1 MNENEINLPA
11 VIATTTPVLQALT
24 DALGVSRDV
33 VASDDEIQAAW
44 GNLPRAMRKIP
55 SVLCDKGMARM
66 CIAVASGL
74 FDSAINYVWNA
85 SEVELRNKIKRFDL
99 NVVEQVT
106 GKKGF
111 DEGKLNDL
119 KAAELLTLCLQLN
132 LITEDG
138 YFFLDQCRDIRNNF
152 SAAHPTIGDID
163 DHEFISFVNRC
174 AKYALE
180 NEQNSVGV
188 DIQGFVA
195 ALKGGKFTQDQCAEW
210 IQRLDNTHQAQRE
223 LLFGTLHGIYC
234 DPSSSEEAR
243 INSLSLMGHYRDA
256 LSPAT
261 RSELIDRHQDYIAGG
276 DETRHKASQQFFEKL
291 GLLELLSDTDRHS
304 LISNACKRL
313 MGVHQA
319 YDNFYNEPPFAER
332 VYQLSSQGAIPDTAK
347 DELVEVVITCAVGNQ
362 CGISNAAYSYYKNII
377 KNFSPAEV
385 AKMLALST
393 SPKTI
398 VGNRIQTH
406 RRCWES
412 YKSLVTLID
421 SSTVSTSVRS
431 IYDGWLK

>member
-1 MNENEINLPA
+1 MNEINLPA
-11 VIATTTPVLQALT
+11 VIAITTPVLKTLT
-24 DALGVSRDV
+24 DALGVSRDF

-55 SVLCDKGMARM
+55 PVLRDKGMARM

-74 FDSAINYVWNA
+74 FDSAINYIWNA
-85 SEVELRNKIKRFDL
+85 SEVELRNKIKRFGL

-106 GKKGF
+106 GKKDF
-111 DEGKLNDL
+111 DEEKLNDL
-119 KAAELLTLCLQLN
+119 KVAELLTLCLKLN

-138 YFFLDQCRDIRNNF
+138 FFFLDQCRDIRNNF

-174 AKYALE
+174 AKYALG
-180 NEQNSVGV
+180 NEQNPVGV
-188 DIQGFVA
+188 DIQGFVT

-243 INSLSLMGHYRDA
+243 INSLSLMGHYRDT

-276 DETRHKASQQFFEKL
+276 DENRHKASQQFFEKL
-291 GLLELLSDTDRHS
+291 GLLELLSDTERHS

-347 DELVEVVITCAVGNQ
+347 EELVEVVITCAVGNQ
-362 CGISNAAYSYYKNII
+362 YGISNAAYGYYENII

-385 AKMLALST
+385 AKMLVLST

-398 VGNRIQTH
+398 VGNRIKTY
-406 RRCWES
+406 RRCRES
-412 YKSLVTLID
+412 YKNLVNLID